1 MFALAISRARRQ
13 VILAAVANDDEAPS
27 AFFSLVPPGT
37 PQVAASGLPPLSLR
51 GLTGRL
57 RRELLQPNNS
67 PGDRRAAASALARL
81 AAQQV
86 PGADPAQW
94 HGLAEP
100 STTEPLFGPDDR
112 VPVSP
117 SKLEAFEKSAPD
129 WFIDSIA
136 GSEPSTAMA
145 VGTIVHWAMEHA
157 REPSV
162 DAVWAGIESRWSE
175 LLFDSPWL
183 AEAQRK
189 AARILAGGIAEYL
202 VDFQRDEKK
211 LVGAEGRFLLA
222 VGNADV
228 RGSIDRLE
236 LSPDGGVVIVD
247 LKTGAP
253 ITSAAEIAAHPQ
265 LGVYQLA
272 YAQGVLDPLLKEL
285 GDHHAGGAKL
295 LFVKQGLKKKLY
307 REGVQPPLT
316 EEELEGFRERIREAA
331 RRMAAAEFEGVLELP
346 GWGGSPGLA
355 IHRVKAVSSD

>member
-1 MFALAISRARRQ
+1 
-13 VILAAVANDDEAPS
+13 
-27 AFFSLVPPGT
+27 
-37 PQVAASGLPPLSLR
+37 
-51 GLTGRL
+51 
-57 RRELLQPNNS
+57 
-67 PGDRRAAASALARL
+67 
-81 AAQQV
+81 
-86 PGADPAQW
+86 
-94 HGLAEP
+94 
-100 STTEPLFGPDDR
+100 
-112 VPVSP
+112 
-117 SKLEAFEKSAPD
+117 
-129 WFIDSIA
+129 
-136 GSEPSTAMA
+136 
-145 VGTIVHWAMEHA
+145 MEHA

-202 VDFQRDEKK
+202 VDFQRDNKK

-253 ITSAAEIAAHPQ
+253 ITSAAEIGAHPQ

-272 YAQGVLDPLLKEL
+272 YAQGVLDPFLNEL

-316 EEELEGFRERIREAA
+316 EEELE
-331 RRMAAAEFEGVLELP
+331 
-346 GWGGSPGLA
+346 
-355 IHRVKAVSSD
+355 